1 MSNWALEVLD
11 EAAKRFNDYA
21 AVKLPLPLNPREPLA
36 TQKSSLDSLA
46 LMTFIMEVEEV
57 MTERRI
63 YRNLTEGNAL
73 SHFDTV
79 GDLVAYMEGIA
90 GD

>member
-1 MSNWALEVLD
+1 MSTWALEVLD

-21 AVKLPLPLNPREPLA
+21 AVKLPLPLRLSEPLA

-46 LMTFIMEVEEV
+46 FMTFIMEAEDVLAKRE
-57 MTERRI
+57 I
-63 YRNLTEGNAL
+63 HRNLTDGNAL

-79 GDLVAYMEGIA
+79 GDLVAYMEGGA
-90 GD
+90 DD